1 MRTRRIKPAER
12 KKLRKALPV
21 RDKIIT
27 DIAYETGLRVS
38 DILSLRDNIN
48 THIVLNE
55 QKTGKLRSVHIRPQT
70 LRAARQ
76 YHKTHPTPDG
86 KMFDVDRTT
95 VYRSVH
101 EAAKRCGLGNNISLH
116 SYRKAFAFDYAQR
129 YGIAATQAELHH
141 NNIATTLIYIYDV
154 NQLGDE
160 EEDD

>member
-12 KKLRKALPV
+12 KKLRKALPP

-38 DILSLRDNIN
+38 DILSLSDNIN

-76 YHKTHPTPDG
+76 YHKTHPTLDG

-116 SYRKAFAFDYAQR
+116 SYRKAFAFDYAQK

-141 NNIATTLIYIYDV
+141 NNIATTLIYIYDM
-154 NQLGDE
+154 NQFEGDE
-160 EEDD
+160 DD